1 MNQRKVLKE
10 IEKILKENKPILAER
25 FKVKEIGIFGSLVR
39 GEEKRKSDGDILVEF
54 YKPIGFF
61 KFLEL
66 EEYLEKIV
74 GRKVDLVSKKA
85 LKPRIGKHILDEVI
99 FQGFVF

>member
-1 MNQRKVLKE
+1 MNQRKELKE

-39 GEEKRKSDGDILVEF
+39 GEEKRKSDVDILVEF
-54 YKPIGFF
+54 HKPIGFF

-66 EEYLEKIV
+66 EEYLEKII

-85 LKPRIGKHILDEVI
+85 LKPRIGKYILDEVI
-99 FQGFVF
+99 FP

>member
-1 MNQRKVLKE
+1 MNQRKELKGTE
-10 IEKILKENKPILAER
+10 RILKENKPILAER

-39 GEEKRKSDGDILVEF
+39 GEEKRKSDVDVLVEF

-66 EEYLEKIV
+66 EEYLEKII

-85 LKPRIGKHILDEVI
+85 LKPRIGKYILDEVI
-99 FQGFVF
+99 FP